1 MRCIWDTK
9 EAGVSG
15 GDVQEQIERDH
26 PTALTTV
33 LTTLDRLREKG
44 IVRRE
49 RDGKSYLYWANVSEE
64 ELQQRI
70 VGGVLDRLIT
80 QFPRAV
86 AAYFAQ
92 EGADGGETDKG
103 ATLTELARRIE
114 GIKTE
119 GITSA
124 PELEDADD

>member
-1 MRCIWDTK
+1 MRCIWDSRGR
-9 EAGVSG
+9 GVSG
-15 GDVQEQIERDH
+15 TDVQGQIERDH

-49 RDGKSYLYWANVSEE
+49 RDGKAYCYWATVSEE
-64 ELQQRI
+64 ELQRRI
-70 VGGVLDRLIT
+70 VGGVLDRLIA

-92 EGADGGETDKG
+92 QGADGAG
-103 ATLTELARRIE
+103 ADQDPALVELARRVDAITPARAVE
-114 GIKTE
+114 GTHE
-119 GITSA
+119 
-124 PELEDADD
+124 